1 VGTQAR
7 LVTAEAPT
15 ATFQRL
21 DGLLTE
27 APAEQNID
35 VVEVVEEFREES
47 VAVLGDGLQN
57 PVKHALSTPSGLS
70 AVFNRNGGMPP
81 MMTALLSPW
90 SRTSQITREIS
101 TPPHRETTRDK
112 FFNLR

>member
-35 VVEVVEEFREES
+35 VVEVVEEF
-47 VAVLGDGLQN
+47 
-57 PVKHALSTPSGLS
+57 P
-70 AVFNRNGGMPP
+70 
-81 MMTALLSPW
+81 
-90 SRTSQITREIS
+90 
-101 TPPHRETTRDK
+101 
-112 FFNLR
+112 